1 MRQGRSCEGE
11 GRRTAASDAR
21 TEPAGGGMAHP
32 DGTTGLAYCAAYKG
46 IVTFVWSARVQQGK
60 GESTGSKNR
69 FR

>member
-32 DGTTGLAYCAAYKG
+32 DGTTCLAYCAAYKG
-46 IVTFVWSARVQQGK
+46 
-60 GESTGSKNR
+60 
-69 FR
+69 